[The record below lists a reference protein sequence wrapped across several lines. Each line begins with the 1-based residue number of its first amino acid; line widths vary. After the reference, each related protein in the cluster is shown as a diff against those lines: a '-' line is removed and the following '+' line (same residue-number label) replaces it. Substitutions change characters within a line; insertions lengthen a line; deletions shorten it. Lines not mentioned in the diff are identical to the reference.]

1 MYIRKRSHQLCCLST
16 FIRTLAIKKKILD
29 VLANPNGGNKVCMIK
44 PYNVIKIKMLSFL
57 FSCKVVA
64 TNFCVSSR
72 QWPYRPSLPCPC
84 LTVA

>member
-1 MYIRKRSHQLCCLST
+1 MLLIYLHQDP
-16 FIRTLAIKKKILD
+16 RLAIMKKILD

-64 TNFCVSSR
+64 TNFCVSSSFKAF
-72 QWPYRPSLPCPC
+72 QGPFGFG
-84 LTVA
+84 AF